1 MFNYLEIS
9 ARNNINIEKM
19 FKEVAFQLYMN
30 HKKSEQKLNLN
41 VNSYG
46 NGGNFSNIQVQLDN
60 NIKKKVNKQC
70 C

>member
-1 MFNYLEIS
+1 MFNYLEVS

-30 HKKSEQKLNLN
+30 HKKSEQKLNLK
-41 VNSYG
+41 SYG
-46 NGGNFSNIQVQLDN
+46 NEGNFSNIQVQLDN
-60 NIKKKVNKQC
+60 NIEKKVNKQC